1 MQRPDSGPG
10 AHLCADLDHPVNIGT
25 AKRLVTSAPLTVG
38 WLVILAVTTR
48 NQRKLSPR
56 RRRRV
61 LRREST
67 NLTHLR
73 RDPHRVLFTSLLWFD
88 GADSRPYLPLSVGL
102 MAPAES
108 RLGSARWLTT
118 GLAAHVG
125 ATIIS
130 QGYLRWRIRRSAAP
144 VGLGNARD
152 VGVSYFMLGIAGR
165 MTGQLLQPWRL
176 RSQAAGTGALMAN
189 VAVNPTFTELGHLSA
204 FLVGTVTGPA
214 EDRWSARRR
223 R

>member
-1 MQRPDSGPG
+1 MNDRV
-10 AHLCADLDHPVNIGT
+10 ARKLL
-25 AKRLVTSAPLTVG
+25 TSAPLTVG
-38 WLVILAVTTR
+38 WLVVLAVTTR
-48 NQRKLSPR
+48 NQRKLSPKGR
-56 RRRRV
+56 GRV

-67 NLTHLR
+67 NLRHLR

-88 GADSRPYLPLSVGL
+88 GADSRPYLPFSVGL

-125 ATIIS
+125 ATYVS
-130 QGYLRWRIRRSAAP
+130 QSYLRWRIRRSTVSA
-144 VGLGNARD
+144 GLGNSRD

-165 MTGQLLQPWRL
+165 MTGHLGQPWRF
-176 RSQAAGTGALMAN
+176 RSQAAGTGALVAN

-204 FLVGTVTGPA
+204 FLVGILTARA
-214 EDRWSARRR
+214 ESRWSALRQR
-223 R
+223 